1 MITIGL
7 LTNNVI
13 SANYGVN
20 ALSISNILLIE
31 RSCKKN
37 NIEHKY
43 MLFGDIAKKEEQ
55 ISKIKGIGE
64 LQKINL
70 SIVPELEFRKI
81 NSVFTFIKNIK
92 LVM

>member
-31 RSCKKN
+31 RSCKKIIL
-37 NIEHKY
+37 NINICC
-43 MLFGDIAKKEEQ
+43 L
-55 ISKIKGIGE
+55 GI
-64 LQKINL
+64 
-70 SIVPELEFRKI
+70 
-81 NSVFTFIKNIK
+81 
-92 LVM
+92 